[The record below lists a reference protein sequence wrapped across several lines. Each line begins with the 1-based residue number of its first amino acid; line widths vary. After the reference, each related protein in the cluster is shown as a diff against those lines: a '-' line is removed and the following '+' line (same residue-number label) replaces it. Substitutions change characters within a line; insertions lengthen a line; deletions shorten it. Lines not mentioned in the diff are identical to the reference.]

1 VKKKQVTMFCGM
13 FFVLL
18 LLFSGFSESLSSLKN
33 MSNIKGDSDAK
44 YWAIIAGYG
53 ANAHQIPCVNREI
66 SKIVQLLNRY
76 NWNKD
81 QILVL
86 QNEYTKKDDVMGMFD
101 WLISEG
107 VDEDDVVLIFF
118 SFHGS
123 HKQDTIPLDEP
134 NQMDGFLVTFDF
146 EFETLE
152 NGILDDEFGAALD
165 RIPSENIVVIVESCH
180 AGEMID
186 GSEDLCG
193 DGRVVLTSCTEEELS
208 FFLYRRVIGLFPY
221 YILKG
226 MSGFA
231 DRNHNGWISA
241 EELYQY
247 AEMRTLV
254 QSYVC
259 SFLMN
264 SLPYC
269 QHPQFFDGWPQ
280 EHNNTSELE
289 FIKLR

>member
-1 VKKKQVTMFCGM
+1 M
-13 FFVLL
+13 FFILL
-18 LLFSGFSESLSSLKN
+18 FLFSGFSQSLSTLKTMTN
-33 MSNIKGDSDAK
+33 KKGDGDTK

-53 ANAHQIPCVNREI
+53 ANTHQIPCVNKEI
-66 SKIVQLLNRY
+66 KKIDALLKRY
-76 NWNKD
+76 NWNEN

-86 QNEYTKKDDVMGMFD
+86 QNEFTKKDDVMGMFD
-101 WLISEG
+101 WLITKG

-152 NGILDDEFGAALD
+152 NGVLDDEFGAALD
-165 RIPSENIVVIVESCH
+165 RILSENMVVIVESCH
-180 AGEMID
+180 SGEMID

-221 YILKG
+221 YMLKG

-231 DRNHNGWISA
+231 DKNHNGWISA

-247 AEMRTLV
+247 TEIRTHV

-259 SFLMN
+259 SFLMH

-269 QHPQFFDGWPQ
+269 QHPQLFDGWPQ
-280 EHNNTSELE
+280 EYNNSSELE

>member
-1 VKKKQVTMFCGM
+1 MFL
-13 FFVLL
+13 VLL
-18 LLFSGFSESLSSLKN
+18 LLFSGFSQSLSSLKN
-33 MSNIKGDSDAK
+33 MTYKQGDGEIK

-53 ANAHQIPCVNREI
+53 GNPHQIPCVNREI
-66 SKIVQLLNRY
+66 KKIVQLLKRY
-76 NWNKD
+76 NWNDD
-81 QILVL
+81 QIFVL
-86 QNEYTKKDDVMGMFD
+86 QNEFTKKDAVMGMFD
-101 WLISEG
+101 WLVTEG

-123 HKQDTIPLDEP
+123 HKQDTFPFDEP

-146 EFETLE
+146 EFEILE

-165 RIPSENIVVIVESCH
+165 TIPSKNVIVIVESCH

-193 DGRVVLTSCTEEELS
+193 DGRVILTSCTEEELS

-221 YILKG
+221 YIIKG

-231 DRNHNGWISA
+231 DRNLNGCISA

-247 AEMRTLV
+247 AQMRTIF
-254 QSYVC
+254 QSYIC
-259 SFLMN
+259 SSLMH
-264 SLPYC
+264 SLPYY
-269 QHPQFFDGWPQ
+269 QHPLLFDGWPEEQ
-280 EHNNTSELE
+280 NNSGELE

>member
-1 VKKKQVTMFCGM
+1 MFCCM
-13 FFVLL
+13 FLVLL
-18 LLFSGFSESLSSLKN
+18 LLFSGFSQSLSSLKT
-33 MSNIKGDSDAK
+33 ITYQGDGDTK

-53 ANAHQIPCVNREI
+53 GNPHQIPCVNKEI
-66 SKIVQLLNRY
+66 KKIVPLLKRY
-76 NWNKD
+76 NWNED
-81 QILVL
+81 QIFVL
-86 QNEYTKKDDVMGMFD
+86 QNEFTKKDAVMGMFD
-101 WLISEG
+101 WLITEG

-123 HKQDTIPLDEP
+123 HKQDTVPLDEP

-146 EFETLE
+146 EYEILE

-165 RIPSENIVVIVESCH
+165 TIPSKNVVVIVESCH

-193 DGRVVLTSCTEEELS
+193 DGRVILTSCTEEELS

-221 YILKG
+221 YIIKG
-226 MSGFA
+226 MTGFA
-231 DRNHNGWISA
+231 DRNLNGWISA

-247 AEMRTLV
+247 AEMRTIY
-254 QSYVC
+254 QSYIC
-259 SFLMN
+259 SFLMH
-264 SLPYC
+264 SLPHY
-269 QHPQFFDGWPQ
+269 QHPQLFDGWPQ
-280 EHNNTSELE
+280 EQNSSSELE

>member
-1 VKKKQVTMFCGM
+1 
-13 FFVLL
+13 
-18 LLFSGFSESLSSLKN
+18 
-33 MSNIKGDSDAK
+33 
-44 YWAIIAGYG
+44 
-53 ANAHQIPCVNREI
+53 
-66 SKIVQLLNRY
+66 
-76 NWNKD
+76 
-81 QILVL
+81 
-86 QNEYTKKDDVMGMFD
+86 MFD
-101 WLISEG
+101 WLIEKG

-123 HKQDTIPLDEP
+123 HKKDTIPFDEP
-134 NQMDGFLVTFDF
+134 NNMDGFLVTFDF
-146 EFETLE
+146 EHEILE
-152 NGILDDEFGAALD
+152 NGILDDEFGLALD
-165 RIPSENIVVIVESCH
+165 NIPSRNVVVIVESCH

-193 DGRVVLTSCTEEELS
+193 DGRVVLTSCNEEELS

-221 YILKG
+221 YIFKG

-247 AEMRTLV
+247 AYVRTLV

-259 SFLMN
+259 SFLMH

-269 QHPQFFDGWPQ
+269 QHPQMFDGWPQ
-280 EHNNTSELE
+280 EQNNSSELD